1 MAPPSS
7 ASPVLIRGIELK
19 RAMRSRKREI
29 GCTRLRPRR
38 LVRQLEKTRPGRLR
52 PFLSDAY
59 DDANETP
66 SSMTGTA
73 LGRENMANTK
83 RRYVLKLAGSVAG
96 VASTGMAGI
105 LASGRTP
112 AFAQQ
117 KTVHWLKWVDF
128 VPATD
133 QMFRRDLLPAAEK
146 ALGMKIN
153 LETVN
158 GNDLQPRITA
168 GIQSGA
174 GPDLIMSF
182 NSFTHLYKNSVV
194 DVSAVAEDVGKK
206 EGGYYKYA
214 QAICS
219 DGKMFMG
226 MPWAVIGGMIAYRK
240 SWFDDVG
247 VTKFPETW
255 DQYREAAKKLKAKG
269 RPIGQTL
276 GHTFGDAPG
285 FSYPLLWSFGG
296 KEVEA
301 DGKTV
306 VLNSKATVDS
316 VKFMTAFWKEGH
328 DEGGLAWD
336 DTNNNRAFLSQTIS
350 ATLNG
355 ASIYIE
361 TLRRAEQYK
370 TADGKLMNTDI
381 QHAPLPAGPGGQY
394 GFHLLQ
400 SNMLMKYSKNQDH
413 AKEFLKYL
421 HTEANYEKFFVS
433 QKGFATPCT
442 PKWEAHKVWSEDPVM
457 APFKVAAKLGQALGF
472 SGPPDAKAQEVF
484 SKYIITD
491 MYAKAVQGMP
501 AEDAVKWAE
510 SELKKIYV

>member
-1 MAPPSS
+1 
-7 ASPVLIRGIELK
+7 
-19 RAMRSRKREI
+19 
-29 GCTRLRPRR
+29 
-38 LVRQLEKTRPGRLR
+38 
-52 PFLSDAY
+52 
-59 DDANETP
+59 
-66 SSMTGTA
+66 
-73 LGRENMANTK
+73 MANTK
-83 RRYVLKLAGSVAG
+83 RRSVLKLAGGTALG
-96 VASTGMAGI
+96 GMAGI
-105 LASGRTP
+105 LATGRTP

-133 QMFRRDLLPAAEK
+133 QMFRREMMPEAEK
-146 ALGMKIN
+146 ALGVKMN

-174 GPDLIMSF
+174 GADIIMSF
-182 NSFTHLYKNSVV
+182 NSYTHLYANSVV
-194 DVSAVAEDVGKK
+194 DVAPLAEEVGKR
-206 EGGYYKYA
+206 EGGVLPYA

-219 DGKMFMG
+219 NGKGVYMG

-240 SWFDDVG
+240 SWLEEVG
-247 VTKFPETW
+247 ATKFPETW
-255 DQYREAAKKLKAKG
+255 EQYRDVGKKLKAKG
-269 RPIGQTL
+269 RPFGQTL

-285 FSYPLLWSFGG
+285 FTYPYLWSWGG

-306 VLNSKATVDS
+306 VLNTKDTVES
-316 VKFMTAFWKEGH
+316 VKFMQGLWKDAM

-361 TLRRAEQYK
+361 SLRRAEQYK
-370 TADGKLMNTDI
+370 TDKGEPLNKDI
-381 QHAPLPAGPGGQY
+381 LHAPLPKGPKGQF

-400 SNMLMKYSKNQDH
+400 SNMVMKYSKNQDA
-413 AKEFLKYL
+413 AKEFLKWL
-421 HTEANYEKFFVS
+421 HTEANYRKFFES

-442 PKWEAHKVWSEDPVM
+442 AKWENDPLWNVDPVM
-457 APFKVAAKLGQALGF
+457 TPYKVAARLGQAIGF
-472 SGPPDAKAQEVF
+472 AGPPDAKAQEGL

-501 AEDAVKWAE
+501 AEDSVKWAD
-510 SELKKIYV
+510 SELKKIYAA

>member
-1 MAPPSS
+1 
-7 ASPVLIRGIELK
+7 
-19 RAMRSRKREI
+19 
-29 GCTRLRPRR
+29 
-38 LVRQLEKTRPGRLR
+38 
-52 PFLSDAY
+52 
-59 DDANETP
+59 
-66 SSMTGTA
+66 
-73 LGRENMANTK
+73 MANTK
-83 RRYVLKLAGSVAG
+83 RRSVLKLAGGTALG
-96 VASTGMAGI
+96 GMAGI
-105 LASGRTP
+105 LATGRTP

-133 QMFRRDLLPAAEK
+133 QMFRRELMPEAEK
-146 ALGMKIN
+146 ALGVKMN

-174 GPDLIMSF
+174 GADIIMSF
-182 NSFTHLYKNSVV
+182 NSYTHLYANSVV
-194 DVSAVAEDVGKK
+194 DVAPLAEEVGKR
-206 EGGYYKYA
+206 EGGVLPYA

-219 DGKMFMG
+219 NGKGVYMG

-240 SWFDDVG
+240 SWLEEVG
-247 VTKFPETW
+247 ATKFPETW
-255 DQYREAAKKLKAKG
+255 EQYRDVGKKLKAKG
-269 RPIGQTL
+269 RPFGQTL

-285 FSYPLLWSFGG
+285 FTYPYLWSWGG

-306 VLNSKATVDS
+306 VLNTKDTVES
-316 VKFMTAFWKEGH
+316 VKFMQGLWKDAM

-361 TLRRAEQYK
+361 SLRRAEQYK
-370 TADGKLMNTDI
+370 TDKGEPLNKDI
-381 QHAPLPAGPGGQY
+381 LHAPLPKGPKGQF

-400 SNMLMKYSKNQDH
+400 SNMIMKYSKNQDA
-413 AKEFLKYL
+413 AKEFLKWL
-421 HTEANYEKFFVS
+421 HTEANYRKFFES

-442 PKWEAHKVWSEDPVM
+442 AKWENDPLWNVDPVM
-457 APFKVAAKLGQALGF
+457 TPYKVAARLGQAIGF
-472 SGPPDAKAQEVF
+472 AGPPDAKAQEGL

-501 AEDAVKWAE
+501 AEDSVKWAE
-510 SELKKIYV
+510 SELKKIYAA